1 MDYKKDN
8 MHQSNNL
15 DKPPA
20 EIPVINNNKFN
31 YVINKP
37 NNELKKIVNKEINN
51 ISIIKTEINNNKE
64 IVKSIDG
71 GSKSNGI
78 KIYINGN
85 YKFTKNYEKNLSL
98 KTLNNKL
105 INELKFDFSF
115 RLKDG
120 FVLGKDEETI
130 FTLENILYKDE
141 LYLVWDKYNNF
152 LKNFNNYKYNNISKN
167 NNNLKANNEEM
178 LNNKFNKR
186 KNINSKINK
195 RNNSCENYN
204 NSIRVKSNN
213 YINCNYKDYNNI
225 NFEDEANRSK
235 LNTLKLNCKKL

>member
-1 MDYKKDN
+1 MKEGFILEREEEKDFFLSEIIDENRVYIKSSDKSKINNLNEINEINMDYKKDN

-85 YKFTKNYEKNLSL
+85 YKFTKNYEK
-98 KTLNNKL
+98 
-105 INELKFDFSF
+105 I
-115 RLKDG
+115 
-120 FVLGKDEETI
+120 
-130 FTLENILYKDE
+130 YH
-141 LYLVWDKYNNF
+141 
-152 LKNFNNYKYNNISKN
+152 
-167 NNNLKANNEEM
+167 
-178 LNNKFNKR
+178 
-186 KNINSKINK
+186 
-195 RNNSCENYN
+195 
-204 NSIRVKSNN
+204 
-213 YINCNYKDYNNI
+213 
-225 NFEDEANRSK
+225 
-235 LNTLKLNCKKL
+235 